1 MADPIREDQVVKIDL
16 AKDLDVPPGQ
26 MSVAYRDYVK
36 EGTSRPGTEEPSLI
50 KPAGEVAAAQP
61 GEVTQSAFDVADEVV
76 ANTTASV
83 ASPGEGSPATGQP
96 ATAESASAQPAEAAA
111 VSDVSATS
119 LPAVLAALLETA
131 SQQATV
137 TTAATEQSTVTRSTE
152 QKSSLNESAAR
163 VPAAIRTTGS

>member
-1 MADPIREDQVVKIDL
+1 MTDDLPIRIDL

-26 MSVAYRDYVK
+26 MSIAYRDYIR

-50 KPAGEVAAAQP
+50 KPAGEMAATQP
-61 GEVTQSAFDVADEVV
+61 GEVAQSASAVADEVV

-83 ASPGEGSPATGQP
+83 ASPGE
-96 ATAESASAQPAEAAA
+96 ESAN
-111 VSDVSATS
+111 
-119 LPAVLAALLETA
+119 
-131 SQQATV
+131 QQATV

-152 QKSSLNESAAR
+152 QKSSLRESAAR

>member
-26 MSVAYRDYVK
+26 MSVAYRDYIR

-50 KPAGEVAAAQP
+50 KPAGEVAATQP
-61 GEVTQSAFDVADEVV
+61 GE
-76 ANTTASV
+76 
-83 ASPGEGSPATGQP
+83 
-96 ATAESASAQPAEAAA
+96 AAA
-111 VSDVSATS
+111 LSDVSVTPI
-119 LPAVLAALLETA
+119 PAVQAALLETA

-152 QKSSLNESAAR
+152 QKSSLRESAAR